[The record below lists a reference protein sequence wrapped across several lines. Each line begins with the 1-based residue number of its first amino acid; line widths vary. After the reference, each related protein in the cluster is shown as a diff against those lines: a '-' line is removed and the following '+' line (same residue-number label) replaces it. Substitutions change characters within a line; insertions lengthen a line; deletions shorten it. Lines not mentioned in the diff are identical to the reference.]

1 MEKTMTA
8 FSHHTHPHAFSNIE
22 REQYIRLTTLR
33 KNGQSVDTPVWFAV
47 HEGTIYVETGAQSG
61 KVKRIRHAPRVFLA
75 PCTASGKVK
84 AAAVEGK
91 ARIVTD
97 TQEIYVAKAA
107 LQRKYG
113 FKRVV
118 FGSITIL
125 LESLRGRPSGSSIYL
140 AIEPVYIA

>member
-1 MEKTMTA
+1 MA
-8 FSHHTHPHAFSNIE
+8 VFSHYTHPHAFANIE

-47 HEGTIYVETGAQSG
+47 HSGTIYIQTGAQSG
-61 KVKRIRHAPRVFLA
+61 KVKRIRHTPRVFLA
-75 PCTASGKVK
+75 PCTTSGKVK

-91 ARIVTD
+91 ARIVTE

-113 FKRVV
+113 FQRTA
-118 FGSITIL
+118 FASIML
-125 LESLRGRPSGSSIYL
+125 LTRFLRGRQIANSVYL